1 MSFQS
6 TLDRAIAARASF
18 GTKLEQHGSSVD
30 AEVDAKHENFVDG
43 ETLCIY
49 PGETASN

>member
-6 TLDRAIAARASF
+6 TLDRVIVARASF
-18 GTKLEQHGSSVD
+18 GTKLEQYGSSMD

-43 ETLCIY
+43 KTLCIY
-49 PGETASN
+49 PAGNRI